1 MFLEFYGLV
10 EQPFG
15 VTPDPS
21 FLYMGPAYQ
30 EAFASMIYGIET
42 GRGFMALIAAPGLGK
57 TTLILRLMETLGN
70 SAQTAFLF
78 QTHTNSQEF
87 MKNLLMDLHVE
98 PTGKDLSDLQA
109 QLQEVLLRGL
119 NSGKRLVLVI
129 DEAQNLDDSVLEMV
143 RILSNFETPQAKL
156 LQIILV
162 GQPALADKLT
172 RPNLTQLRQRIS
184 IIAYFSP
191 LSGHEIGK
199 YIQCRLRKAG
209 YRGRGLFTSR
219 AMTLIAKYSRGIPRN
234 INNLCFNA
242 LSMGYAKGQRKI
254 DESIIGEVLADLKL
268 ESFGERAGDA
278 RTAATL
284 TKPQTVAQGATPA
297 ASPSLLNWGGILDQ
311 VDISDDGPASRAGN
325 RGYSRQSSHG
335 WALVLMAIA
344 AILVF
349 VWRASW
355 LKPASGFVV
364 QAMSRVAG
372 TPGTA
377 QNAVTNNPPPNA
389 ESAKNL
395 AAPGPV
401 PNLTTDNQ
409 SSITQDDSNASQKDI
424 TETTSVSPAD
434 DGTPNVPSATDQV
447 PVASAAAARA
457 DSTAI
462 KSHRPEVPALTASS
476 RSDASDD
483 NYAGTLRGKLILQS
497 SVSGARI
504 TLNGQVDPKWVT
516 PHLFRL
522 PAGTYDISI
531 SKGGYLT
538 WSRQLQVTRGGEQWV
553 MADLKTEEAN
563 GVFVV
568 ETQPAG
574 MAVYIDGKSY
584 GYSRVETVLNAGW
597 HVCEVFPGQGIR
609 PVVGRFHLD
618 AGAELTKR
626 ITVTRAP
633 ATGTRGPAIPTSDG
647 RTTGLYTNQ
656 ERGM

>member
-1 MFLEFYGLV
+1 MFLKFYGFN

-30 EAFASMIYGIET
+30 EAFASLIYGIET

-57 TTLILRLMETLGN
+57 TTMILRLMETLRN

-78 QTHTNSQEF
+78 QTHTNSREF
-87 MKNLLMDLHVE
+87 MKNLLIDLHVE
-98 PTGKDLSDLQA
+98 PTGNDLSDLQA
-109 QLQEVLLRGL
+109 QLQEVLVRGL

-143 RILSNFETPQAKL
+143 RMLSNFETPQAKL

-219 AMTLIAKYSRGIPRN
+219 AMALIAKYSRGIPRN

-242 LSMGYAKGQRKI
+242 LSLGYAKGQRKI
-254 DESIIGEVLADLKL
+254 DESIIQEVLADLKL

-278 RTAATL
+278 RVAATPP
-284 TKPQTVAQGATPA
+284 KSQPVAQGGNPA

-311 VDISDDGPASRAGN
+311 VDISDAPASRAGN
-325 RGYSRQSSHG
+325 RSYSRQSSYG
-335 WALVLMAIA
+335 WALVFLAVA

-364 QAMSRVAG
+364 QAMNHMAG
-372 TPGTA
+372 TPETN
-377 QNAVTNNPPPNA
+377 QNVVTNNPPQAA
-389 ESAKNL
+389 ESDRNSALPKS
-395 AAPGPV
+395 V
-401 PNLTTDNQ
+401 PNLTTATNSSSAQDNL
-409 SSITQDDSNASQKDI
+409 NADGKEV
-424 TETTSVSPAD
+424 TETTSVSQAD
-434 DGTPNVPSATDQV
+434 NSAPDGPEVTDRV
-447 PVASAAAARA
+447 PVAPAAAASP
-457 DSTAI
+457 DSTSM
-462 KSHRPEVPALTASS
+462 KLHGPEVPAIMASS
-476 RSDASDD
+476 RNDSGDD
-483 NYAGTLRGKLILQS
+483 DYPGILRGKLILQS

-504 TLNGQVDPKWVT
+504 TVNGHVDAKWLT

-522 PAGTYDISI
+522 AAGTYDISI

-538 WSRQLQVTRGGEQWV
+538 WSRQLRVTAGGEQWV
-553 MADLKTEEAN
+553 MADLKSEEAN
-563 GVFVV
+563 GLFVV
-568 ETQPAG
+568 ETEPAG

-597 HVCEVFPGQGIR
+597 HVCEVFPGQGIQ

-626 ITVTRAP
+626 IRVTRVP
-633 ATGTRGPAIPTSDG
+633 ATGSRGPVVPTSDG
-647 RTTGLYTNQ
+647 RATGLYTNQ